1 MKQSLDRLARF
12 IEAQRGEYQRALPNK
27 VAQAEAMW
35 AQRSPDAL
43 ESLQRLAHTVYGT
56 AGTYKFAEVGE
67 AARVLEEAVKA
78 LRESEPSPERTS
90 QVDAAVR
97 AFRASL
103 PPAPPPEES
112 GG

>member
-1 MKQSLDRLARF
+1 MKESLDRLARF
-12 IEAQRGEYQRALPNK
+12 IEAQRGEYLRALPDK
-27 VAQAEAMW
+27 VAQAETLW
-35 AQRSPDAL
+35 TQKSPEAL

-78 LRESEPSPERTS
+78 LREGPASPERTS

-103 PPAPPPEES
+103 PPAPPQES
-112 GG
+112 SG